1 MIKTQVDLRN
11 HNIIGRERAALLQAV
26 QQAQGRL
33 RPRAGPDVRAALI
46 ASTSSRFQSTLTL
59 ERDGIVLN
67 LKSMIGL
74 LSQTI
79 PKDGQIWVVADGV
92 DEKDATEAVMKVL
105 QL

>member
-11 HNIIGRERAALLQAV
+11 HNIIGRERAAL
-26 QQAQGRL
+26 
-33 RPRAGPDVRAALI
+33 I
-46 ASTSSRFQSTLTL
+46 ASTASRFQSTLTL

-79 PKDGQIWVVADGV
+79 PKDGQIWRTVW
-92 DEKDATEAVMKVL
+92 MKRTL
-105 QL
+105 PKP